1 MDPDLWLQPLATVV
15 SAAIVGTA
23 AFLTLRQRRSADDAV
38 LRVEREVLAHQ
49 REVDRREAWWQ
60 RAQWA
65 IDKSL
70 SDDVAA
76 REVGVEA
83 MAILADDASG
93 TPVDLALL
101 LMVSEDFLDDGGGQV
116 HHEDGG
122 HPGPDAVGGAS

>member
-101 LMVSEDFLDDGGGQV
+101 LMVSEDFLDDGGGEV